1 MARKNSASL
10 SRKMIDQI
18 LTAFGLVATLAL
30 LSLGGVTWW
39 AYSFTTSQVHDE
51 LAAQHIYF
59 PPKGSPALAS
69 SDIGPYLNQYAGQQL
84 TTGEQAHVY
93 ANHFI
98 AVHLSEIA
106 GGQTYADLS
115 TKAQADPT
123 NAKLQGQVAT
133 LFKGETL
140 RGMLLNAYAF
150 GTVGMI
156 AQIAAF
162 VAFGAGAIMAILTL
176 LGFWHLIAHN

>member
-1 MARKNSASL
+1 MAKSKSVKLGRKTVD
-10 SRKMIDQI
+10 KI
-18 LTAFGLVATLAL
+18 LTGFGVIATITLLAI
-30 LSLGGVTWW
+30 GGLAWW
-39 AYSFTTSQVHDE
+39 AYSFTTTQVHDE
-51 LAAQHIYF
+51 LASQQIFF

-69 SDIGPYLNQYAGQQL
+69 NDIGPYLNQYAGQQL
-84 TTGEQAHVY
+84 LDGNQAHAY

-106 GGQTYADLS
+106 GGQTYAQVS
-115 TKAQADPT
+115 SKAMANPT
-123 NAKLQGQVAT
+123 DAKLQGQVAT

-150 GTVGMI
+150 WTIGMI

-162 VAFGAGAIMAILTL
+162 VAFAAAAVMAVLTL
-176 LGFWHLIAHN
+176 LGFWHLTKL

>member
-1 MARKNSASL
+1 MAKAKSVSVGRKL
-10 SRKMIDQI
+10 IDQV
-18 LTAFGLVATLAL
+18 LAGFGVIATVTLLAC
-30 LSLGGVTWW
+30 GGVAWW

-51 LAAQHIYF
+51 LASQQIFF

-69 SDIGPYLNQYAGQQL
+69 SKIGPYLNQYAGQQL
-84 TTGEQAHVY
+84 VNGEQAHTY

-106 GGQTYADLS
+106 DGQTYAQVS
-115 TKAQADPT
+115 NQALAHPAD
-123 NAKLQGQVAT
+123 AKLQAQVAT

-150 GTVGMI
+150 WTVGMI
-156 AQIAAF
+156 AQIAALI
-162 VAFGAGAIMAILTL
+162 AFAAAGVMAILTL
-176 LGFWHLIAHN
+176 LGFWHMRRV